1 MESHRDR
8 KKPAKK
14 HEKNFYFF
22 HVFVLVWYKDYNGG
36 KINRL
41 NLPLTE
47 RIFKGEVK

>member
-1 MESHRDR
+1 MESRKNR
-8 KKPAKK
+8 KKTG
-14 HEKNFYFF
+14 EKNWNFFYFF

-47 RIFKGEVK
+47 RILKGEVK